1 MNTMVRLFLISV
13 FVTLA
18 LGCEGQQNRDSRRD
32 TKATRDFSKLD
43 TATFAGGCFWCVEAS
58 FEQIAGVEEAVS
70 GYAGGKEKNPTYA
83 AVSNGKTGHA
93 EAVEIYYDPE
103 QIDYGTLLQIFF
115 TAHDPTQLDRQG
127 PDIGR
132 QYRSA
137 IFYHNDAQKK
147 LAEEGMRAVEES
159 GEYANKVV
167 TELLPYTKFWVAED
181 YHQDYEKHHP
191 KDPYIRNVSKPK
203 IDKVAD
209 RFAHLLKKK

>member
-1 MNTMVRLFLISV
+1 MVRRILILA
-13 FVTLA
+13 FFTLA
-18 LGCEGQQNRDSRRD
+18 WGCEGQQNRSSRQDAQTALDLSR
-32 TKATRDFSKLD
+32 LD

-58 FEQIAGVEEAVS
+58 FEQIRGVEEAVS
-70 GYAGGKEKNPTYA
+70 GYAGGREKNPTYA

-103 QIDYGTLLQIFF
+103 QIDYETLLRIFF
-115 TAHDPTQLDRQG
+115 TAHDPTQVDRQG

-147 LAEEGMRAVEES
+147 LAEEGIRAVEES
-159 GEYANKVV
+159 GEYGGKVV
-167 TELLPYTKFWVAED
+167 TELLPYTEFWMAED

-191 KDPYIRNVSKPK
+191 KDPYIQNVSRPK
-203 IDKVAD
+203 IDKVAQ
-209 RFAHLLKKK
+209 RFAHLLKEN